1 MLSLLHH
8 VCAFFVL
15 SFFRVL
21 DMLGY
26 SAKMVQIIKDLT
38 TWGVCIWFCFVKKGK
53 PVQVLSKSTVTL
65 MELCHGISIHFSDL
79 TKLLL
84 H

>member
-15 SFFRVL
+15 IFFRVL

-38 TWGVCIWFCFVKKGK
+38 TRGFRIWFCFVKKVN
-53 PVQVLSKSTVTL
+53 PVQVLSKSTVTVNGA
-65 MELCHGISIHFSDL
+65 MSRYFHSFF
-79 TKLLL
+79 
-84 H
+84 